1 MRLLKFVAKKSLLA
15 LGYPRLETIHP
26 ELGVYE
32 VGAVRAR
39 VKSTLP
45 ACQFFYPV
53 DYIPSRDK
61 RKRRK
66 RVPYF
71 RKEAVDGLLD
81 FLGGFG
87 DGLMQMLQEK
97 PHPCYYGVDPLVS
110 LEKEEQNE
118 FPLVVFSHGLSGTME
133 MYSQLCSQ
141 IASTGCVVVAIEHEE
156 GSASY
161 AERLADTDNDTG
173 DDGVVIPYRR
183 AGVDFSK
190 VPYTRDWETNFR
202 APMLEQRVKEVQN
215 ICEFFQEQPHN
226 NITFVQV
233 EGLEKSSLLIER
245 IVSITDPS
253 NLHLVGHSFGGAT
266 QLLAAQTWEKER
278 QKASVPVL
286 DMASVSE
293 STAKD
298 RDVLQQTEEAAA
310 STNSFPVPHPLSIT
324 VFDAWNF
331 AMPDSVLSRGLGN
344 TKTSTDSSLM
354 NPEPLEIVSVLSE
367 TWATKGPE
375 RKYTLEFLKKCDSS
389 NCNVKSY
396 FCKDSVH
403 QSVSDT
409 EAFVP
414 SFAAQRIG
422 NRGKGEPR
430 HRTIRAMV
438 EEVAQFTSSSTTT
451 SSSTSSSTSGMS
463 RKNDAESEPV
473 TDYNE
478 QKIERINKKD
488 SALVPIPLQ

>member
-1 MRLLKFVAKKSLLA
+1 MKLLKFVAKKSLLA

-26 ELGVYE
+26 KLGVYK

-39 VKSTLP
+39 VESTAP

-53 DYIPSRDK
+53 DEIPSKAR
-61 RKRRK
+61 RKRRRQVK
-66 RVPYF
+66 YF
-71 RKEAVDGLLD
+71 RTEAVDGLLD

-97 PHPCYYGVDPLVS
+97 SHPCSYGMDPLPS
-110 LEKEEQNE
+110 FDNEQPKKQL
-118 FPLVVFSHGLSGTME
+118 PLVIFSHGLSGTME
-133 MYSQLCSQ
+133 MYTQLCSQ

-161 AERLADTDNDTG
+161 AESITDDDNIDG
-173 DDGVVIPYRR
+173 DDAVVIPYRR

-190 VPYTRDWETNFR
+190 VPYTRDWEIHFR
-202 APMLEQRVKEVQN
+202 APMLEQRVQEVQSL
-215 ICEFFQEQPHN
+215 CEFFHRQPVEN
-226 NITFVQV
+226 ATFFEV
-233 EGLEKSSLLIER
+233 EGLEQSDSSLLMEQIT
-245 IVSITDPS
+245 SIADPS

-266 QLLAAQTWEKER
+266 QLLAAQTWEIQR
-278 QKASVPVL
+278 QRTPIPELS
-286 DMASVSE
+286 MATFSE
-293 STAKD
+293 STTNNIA
-298 RDVLQQTEEAAA
+298 RTQQWEQNAGLAD
-310 STNSFPVPHPLSIT
+310 SVPLPSPLSIT

-331 AMPDSVLSRGLGN
+331 AMPDSVLSRGLG
-344 TKTSTDSSLM
+344 KKGASDSSST
-354 NPEPLEIVSVLSE
+354 NTAPLEIVSILSE

-375 RKYTLEFLKKCDSS
+375 RKYTLEFLKNCDSS

-396 FCKDSVH
+396 YSKDSVH

-438 EEVAQFTSSSTTT
+438 EEISQFTSRTRR
-451 SSSTSSSTSGMS
+451 S
-463 RKNDAESEPV
+463 RTKNSRGDDQTAMTNE
-473 TDYNE
+473 DE
-478 QKIERINKKD
+478 QKIEKAAEINA
-488 SALVPIPLQ
+488 ALLPIP

>member
-1 MRLLKFVAKKSLLA
+1 MRDERSAEEVVMRLLKFVAKKSLLA

-26 ELGVYE
+26 ELGIYE

-39 VKSTLP
+39 VKETVP

-53 DYIPSRDK
+53 DVIPSKVR

-97 PHPCYYGVDPLVS
+97 PHPCWYGVDPLLS
-110 LEKEEQNE
+110 FEEDE
-118 FPLVVFSHGLSGTME
+118 PKAFPLVVFSHGLSGTME
-133 MYSQLCSQ
+133 MYTQLCSQ

-161 AERLADTDNDTG
+161 AERFGSKDNNDG

-202 APMLEQRVKEVQN
+202 APMLEQRVKEVRN
-215 ICEFFQEQPHN
+215 ICEFFQEQPRQNTTVVH
-226 NITFVQV
+226 V
-233 EGLEKSSLLIER
+233 EGLEQSSLLMEQ

-266 QLLAAQTWEKER
+266 QLLAAQTWERER
-278 QKASVPVL
+278 QNESIAKTKAS
-286 DMASVSE
+286 STSE
-293 STAKD
+293 STAGD
-298 RDVLQQTEEAAA
+298 TVVLQQMEEDAAA
-310 STNSFPVPHPLSIT
+310 TDSFPVPHPLSIT

-331 AMPDSVLSRGLGN
+331 AMPDSVLSKGLGN
-344 TKTSTDSSLM
+344 TKPLDSSSM
-354 NPEPLEIVSVLSE
+354 NPKPLEIVSVLSE

-375 RKYTLEFLKKCDSS
+375 RKYTLEFLNNCDSS
-389 NCNVKSY
+389 NCNVKAY

-438 EEVAQFTSSSTTT
+438 EEVAQFTSSSC
-451 SSSTSSSTSGMS
+451 SRS
-463 RKNDAESEPV
+463 RKKDVEAERG
-473 TDYNE
+473 TKYNE
-478 QKIERINKKD
+478 QEIERTTEED